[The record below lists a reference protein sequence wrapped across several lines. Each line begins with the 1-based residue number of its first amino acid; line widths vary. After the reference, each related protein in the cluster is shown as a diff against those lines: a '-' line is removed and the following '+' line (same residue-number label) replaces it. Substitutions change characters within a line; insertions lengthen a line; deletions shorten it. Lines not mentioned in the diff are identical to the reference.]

1 MKRNRIAR
9 RLAALVTMVCLMVCT
24 IGTLAAGSAFA
35 EIDMPDV
42 DVETGFVIISGA
54 LTAEQAKGVTLMVFV
69 PGTDTNGILNTPSVL
84 EEKLYYTDTVQ
95 SFEDGVF
102 EFEFDMT
109 KGPDNTQ
116 GETGAYPFIVA
127 CGDIRT
133 GTIDYTNRNDVLE
146 VLRAIAAAPS
156 TEALQEM
163 FTKEV
168 AIKLGMNGDL
178 ADDAQKKL
186 TGAAAEAV
194 YGAIVNADPAIDGE
208 DMASANR
215 IARLFEQPAAMA
227 LLQSTQE
234 ATELQG
240 YVGKYNSYY
249 GFDMGKDSNYAK
261 INLAVNRA
269 VVYQAL
275 AAEGDLSDIAAA
287 RASFDKAALVGYLN
301 DITAPGTMQEV
312 LRKNAATLGIDFTAY
327 NALSSDNKRANVIN
341 DLMKLTMT
349 SSAEIAAK
357 FAEKV
362 QEYAAKP
369 DNSGNITTK
378 PPQSS
383 SGGGHG
389 SGGSGGGS
397 WTGLPV
403 DPGTTTPDD
412 GNNTGDTTI
421 FYDLGGSE
429 WAQEPILAL
438 YYRGVVNGK
447 GDGVFDPESSVTR
460 AEFVK
465 MIVSALELKEGG
477 AELTVFDDVTP
488 DDWFYDTVRT
498 ATACGIVN
506 GDGAGFNPNANITR
520 EDMAV
525 IIVRAA
531 QYAGTPLTDG
541 AGAAFTDAAFISGY
555 AAEAVGKMQANGIVN
570 GMEDGSFQPKQNA
583 TRAQACKMLY
593 ELLKI

>member
-1 MKRNRIAR
+1 MKRNKMAR
-9 RLAALVTMVCLMVCT
+9 RLAALATAVCLMVCT
-24 IGTLAAGSAFA
+24 AGTLAAGSAFA
-35 EIDMPDV
+35 EIDLPDV

-54 LTAEQAKGVTLMVFV
+54 LTAEQTKGVTLMVFV

-109 KGPDNTQ
+109 KGPNDTQ
-116 GETGAYPFIVA
+116 GETGAYPFILA

-133 GTIDYTNRNDVLE
+133 GTVDYTNRNDVLD
-146 VLRAIAAAPS
+146 VLRAIAAVESA
-156 TEALQEM
+156 EALQEM
-163 FTKEV
+163 FTKETAV
-168 AIKLGMNGDL
+168 KLGMNGDL

-186 TGAAAEAV
+186 TGEAAEAV

-215 IARLFEQPAAMA
+215 IARLFEGPAAIA
-227 LLQSTQE
+227 VLQSAQE
-234 ATELQG
+234 AAELQG
-240 YVGKYNSYY
+240 YVGKYNKYY
-249 GFDMGKDSNYAK
+249 GFAMGDGSNYAK
-261 INLAVNRA
+261 INLAANRTI
-269 VVYQAL
+269 VYQVL
-275 AAEGDLSDIAAA
+275 AAEGDLSDLAAA
-287 RASFDKAALVGYLN
+287 QASFDKAALVGYVN
-301 DITAPGTMQEV
+301 DITAPGTMQAV
-312 LRKNAATLGIDFTAY
+312 LRENAATLGIDLTAY

-349 SSAEIAAK
+349 SSAEIATQ
-357 FAEKV
+357 FAAKV

-369 DNSGNITTK
+369 DNSGSITTT
-378 PPQSS
+378 PPQSG

-389 SGGSGGGS
+389 GGGGGS
-397 WTGLPV
+397 WTGLPA
-403 DPGTTTPDD
+403 DPGTSTTP
-412 GNNTGDTTI
+412 GSGTNTENTTV
-421 FYDLGGSE
+421 FHDLSGSE

-447 GDGVFDPESSVTR
+447 SDGVFEPESSVTR

-465 MIVSALELKEGG
+465 MIVNALELTTENQP
-477 AELTVFDDVTP
+477 AEFDDVTP
-488 DDWFYDTVRT
+488 GDWFYDVVRT
-498 ATACGIVN
+498 AAACGIVN

-531 QYAGTPLTDG
+531 QYANVGLSGGTS
-541 AGAAFTDAAFISGY
+541 AAFTDAASISSY
-555 AAEAVGKMQANGIVN
+555 AAEAVSKMQANGIVN